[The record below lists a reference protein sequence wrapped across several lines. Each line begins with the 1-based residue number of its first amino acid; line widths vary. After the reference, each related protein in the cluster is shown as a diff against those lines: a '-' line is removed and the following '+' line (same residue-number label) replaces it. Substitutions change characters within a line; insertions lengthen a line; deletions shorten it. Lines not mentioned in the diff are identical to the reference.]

1 MYHAYY
7 NISFVKLW
15 FTKMLFVSFY
25 SVPNLIV
32 ILFNLLYPIF
42 VVGFDCKGCVLERE
56 SLKTQAIEARR
67 SLASISRLSFLR
79 SEAYALH
86 ITRMRRVSIGWRQ
99 LCLASISQ
107 VRLSRETFYSTSL
120 YYQIHTFCTHTI
132 YTHITHKWCGELLR
146 ENPSK
151 KTWELEIVIP
161 TILYT
166 FVCEIS
172 SSPISP
178 FPYHWEVDSTNTY
191 HTLWECQMRF
201 WYYWEV
207 LEEAK
212 DGRCNMELVARS
224 GVLDKTRFR
233 EALLE

>member
-1 MYHAYY
+1 MGNLIVVIKVGKPWLICLILFLRLLQLFMYHAYY

-99 LCLASISQ
+99 LWLASISR
-107 VRLSRETFYSTSL
+107 VSPSGKTPTRHSIMPVCTIWYTFYVPTL
-120 YYQIHTFCTHTI
+120 Y
-132 YTHITHKWCGELLR
+132 
-146 ENPSK
+146 
-151 KTWELEIVIP
+151 IP
-161 TILYT
+161 IL
-166 FVCEIS
+166 
-172 SSPISP
+172 P
-178 FPYHWEVDSTNTY
+178 TNVK
-191 HTLWECQMRF
+191 ECF
-201 WYYWEV
+201 WR
-207 LEEAK
+207 K
-212 DGRCNMELVARS
+212 P
-224 GVLDKTRFR
+224 
-233 EALLE
+233 